1 MKKQFLAVS
10 ALALAVMSGSALAA
24 PQDVQFVGAV
34 TDSTCNIK
42 PEVGGTTG
50 NFVQMGTVTKGT
62 EQQTG
67 TAFTLKAVP
76 GTGTTNACTL
86 TGMTTASV
94 SWVGNFDTD
103 GLKAQ
108 SGAAHDAYAI
118 ITPVN
123 AKASTPITSANT
135 TSEFESNK
143 LTAATPEGL
152 QFTAKLKGGKQAGD
166 YVSSAAFVV
175 AYK

>member
-24 PQDVQFVGAV
+24 PQEVQFVGAV

-50 NFVQMGTVTKGT
+50 NFVQMGTVAKDT

-67 TAFTLKAVP
+67 TLFTLKAVP
-76 GTGTTNACTL
+76 GTGCTL
-86 TGMTTASV
+86 TGMSTASV
-94 SWVGNFDTD
+94 SWVGNFDSV

-108 SGAAHDAYAI
+108 SGTAQDAKAI
-118 ITPVN
+118 IEPVN
-123 AKASTPITSANT
+123 AKASTPITNTNT
-135 TSEFESNK
+135 TSEFDSSK
-143 LTAATPEGL
+143 LTATNPEGL
-152 QFTAKLKGGKQAGD
+152 QFTAKLKGGATPGD

>member
-34 TDSTCNIK
+34 TDATCNIK

-50 NFVQMGTVTKGT
+50 NYVQMGTVAKGGV
-62 EQQTG
+62 QQTG
-67 TAFTLKAVP
+67 IPFTLKAVP
-76 GTGTTNACTL
+76 GTGNNACTL
-86 TGMTTASV
+86 TGMSTASV
-94 SWVGNFDTD
+94 SWVGNFDSD

-108 SGAAHDAYAI
+108 SGAAYDAKAI
-118 ITPVN
+118 IEPVN
-123 AKASTPITSANT
+123 AKANAPITNANT
-135 TSEFESNK
+135 TSEFDSNK
-143 LTAATPEGL
+143 LTATNPDGL
-152 QFTAKLKGGKQAGD
+152 QFTAKLKGGSQAGD